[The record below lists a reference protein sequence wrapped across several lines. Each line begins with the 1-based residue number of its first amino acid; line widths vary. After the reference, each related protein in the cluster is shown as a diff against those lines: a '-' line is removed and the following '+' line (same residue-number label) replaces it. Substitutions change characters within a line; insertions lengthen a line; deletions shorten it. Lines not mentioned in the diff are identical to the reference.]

1 VLCSLQDHLRTGTY
15 DLDHPILDGA
25 KKTQTVGAPG
35 RGICSVLF
43 L

>member
-1 VLCSLQDHLRTGTY
+1 LQDHLRTGAH
-15 DLDHPILDGA
+15 DLNHPVLA
-25 KKTQTVGAPG
+25 SVKTPPVNVPG